1 MVPLKFGIV
10 WLYEGTVL
18 VDVYAGDGSVAVAH
32 GGVEVGQGINTKVFT
47 CLYKPCIILSP
58 SLSLSLSL
66 SFSLFLSPFLL
77 PLSLSSSSSLSLPP
91 PPFQVAQVA
100 AKTLGIPLDMVKVKP
115 TSVLTNPNGYATG
128 GSITTELNSIVS
140 VLMHRSH
147 LLNHCL

>member
-10 WLYEGTVL
+10 WSYEGTVL

-47 CLYKPCIILSP
+47 CLRKPCCSLPSSSLPPSP
-58 SLSLSLSL
+58 SLS
-66 SFSLFLSPFLL
+66 
-77 PLSLSSSSSLSLPP
+77 PP
-91 PPFQVAQVA
+91 PPSQVAQVA

-140 VLMHRSH
+140 VIMH
-147 LLNHCL
+147 